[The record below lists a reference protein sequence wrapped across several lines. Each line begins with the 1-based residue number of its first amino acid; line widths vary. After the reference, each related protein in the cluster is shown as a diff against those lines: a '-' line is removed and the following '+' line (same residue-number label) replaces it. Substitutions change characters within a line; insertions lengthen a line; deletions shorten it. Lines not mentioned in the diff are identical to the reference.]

1 MYRSDLAFLNLT
13 ALSSVPLVRKERET
27 GSGRK
32 EMTKHY
38 NRSSEKEKRRELRR
52 NQTYTEQIVWTHL
65 RNRRMPG
72 YKFRRQYSV
81 DCFIIDFY
89 CPELKPAVEIDGSVH
104 DNQEQQ
110 KYDRER
116 QSYIERFGIEFIRI
130 RNEEISGNANKAF
143 GRLEEKIKEPE
154 QNSQI
159 K

>member
-1 MYRSDLAFLNLT
+1 
-13 ALSSVPLVRKERET
+13 
-27 GSGRK
+27 
-32 EMTKHY
+32 MTKHY

-65 RNRRMPG
+65 RNRRMLG

-89 CPELKPAVEIDGSVH
+89 CPELKLAVEIDGSVH

-130 RNEEISGNANKAF
+130 RNEEILGNANKAF
-143 GRLEEKIKEPE
+143 ERLEAKIKELE
-154 QNSQI
+154 QNQ
-159 K
+159 